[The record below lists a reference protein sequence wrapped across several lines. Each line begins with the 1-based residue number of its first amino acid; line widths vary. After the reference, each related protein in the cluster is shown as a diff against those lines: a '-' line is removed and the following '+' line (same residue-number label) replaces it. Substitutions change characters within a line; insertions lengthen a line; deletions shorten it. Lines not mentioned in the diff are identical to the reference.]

1 MLIRGG
7 GGVGAWW
14 GGNVGGAGCGV
25 GARRLCVVDDWKQEM
40 LRGDGADRIVRW

>member
-25 GARRLCVVDDWKQEM
+25 GSSKTLCG
-40 LRGDGADRIVRW
+40 R